1 MQLAYLHK
9 DYQERCAR
17 FGFSH
22 WDLGG
27 GNDNIVRATVFAGRV
42 VVAKL
47 YEDAEEFDP
56 WNDPPEDLDDIAEL
70 RFTTR
75 WYNPDQHWIE
85 HRRGPAIDLMAYA
98 DNHPILTGKSFDL
111 AKAEGRLSNDLE
123 RFYVGI
129 DGPNIEDSVAAQMM
143 RRHFSADDT
152 SYECWAMWKT
162 YQEDAWHWSHTAPW
176 LGINAYAVRKKD

>member
-42 VVAKL
+42 VVAEL

-75 WYNPDQHWIE
+75 WYDPHQHWIE
-85 HRRGPAIDLMAYA
+85 HRRGPAMELMAYA
-98 DNHPILTGKSFDL
+98 DNHPTLTGKSFDL
-111 AKAEGRLSNDLE
+111 TKAEARLSDDLE
-123 RFYVGI
+123 RFYVRI
-129 DGPNIEDSVAAQMM
+129 DGPNMSEAEAARITQEQFMA
-143 RRHFSADDT
+143 SDT
-152 SYECWAMWKT
+152 TYECWAMWKT
-162 YQEDAWHWSHTAPW
+162 YQEDAHHWDHIAPW
-176 LGINAYAVRKKD
+176 IGIVAYRVRQ